1 MNVVD
6 FFRFLFK
13 MTISKS
19 QLLKDID
26 SLRKDISDLKK
37 MLVPFNDDEMEILSL
52 NQSNITKKKRFS
64 PVTKGIFNTI
74 YYEPLVAYGIKNYS
88 NKQKLILICTSAD
101 EFVYLTKGDK
111 THVFMNDAEAGVLTS
126 EGKFYSIKNKLL
138 ALIDGNDNLQSHT
151 VWIQGKDV
159 GYINNPRFVSKSIPR
174 AYNLLKPMNREEQ
187 NIFLCLTLAN
197 LVEEAQLHKI

>member
-19 QLLKDID
+19 QLLRDID
-26 SLRKDISDLKK
+26 SLRNDISDLKK
-37 MLVPFNDDEMEILSL
+37 LLVPFTDDELEILSL

-64 PVTKGIFNTI
+64 PITRGIFNTI
-74 YYEPLVAYGIKNYS
+74 YYEPLIAYGIKNYS
-88 NKQKLILICTSAD
+88 NKQKLMLICTSMD
-101 EFVYLTKGDK
+101 EFVYLTKGNK
-111 THVFMNDAEAGVLTS
+111 THVFMNDSEAGVLTS

-174 AYNLLKPMNREEQ
+174 AYHLLKPMSKEEQ
-187 NIFLCLTLAN
+187 NIFLCLTLVN
-197 LVEEAQLHKI
+197 LVEEGQLHKI